1 MRFTNRKIGKP
12 CMHELYRKYVR
23 YLRSAYRK
31 YRKLWKREAA
41 MHAGSLW
48 KRGGELFWRKS
59 PEHFT
64 NMADREDLARCL
76 YIAVKRAITEAVAFQ
91 QLPSPEEQVKSRYSC
106 ARYAEIK
113 SMPSRSCS
121 IMVSHRKSDSDFSLQ
136 NLVWCEP
143 IIALQSCNILRTVH
157 KRLDGQFH
165 KVDPGDALLIPVYLV
180 SKSRTKLPPWNTS
193 HGLFCIEEYFIGIPE
208 LLELCLRYIN
218 RTWATYPFLTFI
230 NRIHSV
236 AGDLYESPA
245 LVLNFLLVIYQSVF
259 LASEL
264 QLEINESPRFSSCY
278 LLWYKIVYRCVRYK
292 NTWDHFCVI

>member
-31 YRKLWKREAA
+31 YRKLRKREAA

-64 NMADREDLARCL
+64 NMADREDLARRL
-76 YIAVKRAITEAVAFQ
+76 YIAVKKAITEAVAFQ

-121 IMVSHRKSDSDFSLQ
+121 IMISHRKSDSDFSLQ
-136 NLVWCEP
+136 NLMWCEP
-143 IIALQSCNILRTVH
+143 IIALQSCNILRTVY

-165 KVDPGDALLIPVYLV
+165 KVDPGDALLIPVCLV
-180 SKSRTKLPPWNTS
+180 SKSRTKLPPWNTYTVCWVCFALRNISSETGTARAMPAIYKS
-193 HGLFCIEEYFIGIPE
+193 HMGNVPFSDIYKSHPQCCWWFM
-208 LLELCLRYIN
+208 N
-218 RTWATYPFLTFI
+218 R
-230 NRIHSV
+230 
-236 AGDLYESPA
+236 
-245 LVLNFLLVIYQSVF
+245 
-259 LASEL
+259 
-264 QLEINESPRFSSCY
+264 QL
-278 LLWYKIVYRCVRYK
+278 
-292 NTWDHFCVI
+292 